1 MAGNEKDLEKLG
13 GKTKEATARKEE
25 EEVKYEPLDLLVQQA
40 ADRQNSIVEQEKVAE
55 EALSEAKGAVDA
67 AKGALREHEVPP
79 PAVCTH

>member
-40 ADRQNSIVEQEKVAE
+40 GDRQTAIVQQEKVAQE
-55 EALSEAKGAVDA
+55 VLNEAKAAVDT
-67 AKGALREHEVPP
+67 AKGALKEHQVPP